1 MSRLNDLYNAMETF
15 RKEGLPVTEELEE
28 SVNQLEEEIIQ
39 KEILPE
45 LKRTIEP
52 ALRPVRRELVLVVDY
67 LPGLPI
73 SVHLSRKR
81 NFAADLPDAK
91 VMTPDP
97 EVEHTSREGYGKRV
111 KPSPASR
118 LVVHFSDGT
127 TIAERTAVDTL
138 YRSVKK
144 IGVEE
149 VRRVVEE
156 QGLILNRV
164 PLISNRRDSKY
175 GSSQRDLGNGW
186 LLMVHSNNLQ
196 KKTIIEEISDALGL
210 GLRVELE

>member
-1 MSRLNDLYNAMETF
+1 MSRLNDLYNAMETL
-15 RKEGLPVTEELEE
+15 RKEGLPVTQELEE

-52 ALRPVRRELVLVVDY
+52 PLRPVRRELVLVVDY
-67 LPGLPI
+67 LPGRPI

-97 EVEHTSREGYGKRV
+97 EVEHTSRGGYEKRI
-111 KPSPASR
+111 KPSPSSR
-118 LVVHFSDGT
+118 LAVHFPDGT
-127 TIAERTAVDTL
+127 TIAEKTAVDTL

-149 VRRVVEE
+149 VRGVVEK
-156 QGLILNRV
+156 QGLKLCKV

-175 GSSQRDLGNGW
+175 GRAQKDLGNGW
-186 LLMVHSNNLQ
+186 LLMVHSDN
-196 KKTIIEEISDALGL
+196 KKKKAILEKLSDALGL
-210 GLRVELE
+210 GLRVELK

>member
-1 MSRLNDLYNAMETF
+1 METL
-15 RKEGLPVTEELEE
+15 RKEGLPVTEDLEE

-67 LPGLPI
+67 LPGRPI

-91 VMTPDP
+91 VMTLDP
-97 EVEHTSREGYGKRV
+97 EVEHTSRGGCGKRIER
-111 KPSPASR
+111 SPASN
-118 LVVHFSDGT
+118 LVVHFPDGT
-127 TIAERTAVDTL
+127 TIAEKTAVDTL
-138 YRSVKK
+138 YRSVRK

-156 QGLILNRV
+156 QGLKLNKV

-175 GSSQRDLGNGW
+175 GRAQKDLGNGW
-186 LLMVHSNNLQ
+186 LLMVHSNN
-196 KKTIIEEISDALGL
+196 KKKKAILDKISDALDL
-210 GLRVELE
+210 GLSVEVE

>member
-1 MSRLNDLYNAMETF
+1 METL

-67 LPGLPI
+67 LPGRPI

-97 EVEHTSREGYGKRV
+97 EVEHTSRGGCGKRT
-111 KPSPASR
+111 KPSHASR
-118 LVVHFSDGT
+118 MAVHFPDGT
-127 TIAERTAVDTL
+127 TIAERTAADTL
-138 YRSVKK
+138 YGSVKK

-156 QGLILNRV
+156 EGLTLCRV

-175 GSSQRDLGNGW
+175 GGAQRDLGNGW
-186 LLMVHSNNLQ
+186 LLITHSNNL
-196 KKTIIEEISDALGL
+196 KKKAILDKISDALGL
-210 GLRVELE
+210 GLRVELK